1 MTTAR
6 VTLCLVLSLG
16 LALGG
21 CGERPS
27 DDAPAG
33 EPAAPEASEEPA
45 RSALPAA
52 FRAVVVLEP
61 PRIEIG
67 DPFTIEIA
75 VVTPPGHSVAPAPV
89 PKAVEGLWI
98 LDAERPSVD
107 REPGRWVH
115 HQRFRARARSTGPF
129 TWPALELGVEGPDG
143 ARRIV
148 TAPERPFE
156 VSSLLE
162 EPPERRSFF
171 SYRPPRLVAAEG
183 SGPWLP
189 ALLGALFA
197 LAGVALFSL
206 VRRVCSASDAEAK
219 ALAEGPG
226 SSAAEDDALAALAR
240 AEAALDDPQHALD
253 LASEALR
260 DWAATRARA
269 PGLRAASS
277 EELAEAKAPFL
288 LSTRYAPFVA
298 LLRELDALRFP
309 PLETDAPA
317 RARDAIASTAAFVA
331 RSRARS

>member
-1 MTTAR
+1 MTPMR
-6 VTLCLVLSLG
+6 VTLGLGLSLG
-16 LALGG
+16 LALG

-27 DDAPAG
+27 DDAPAL
-33 EPAAPEASEEPA
+33 EPAAPEASEERA
-45 RSALPAA
+45 RTALPAA

-67 DPFTIEIA
+67 DPFTVEIA
-75 VVTPPGHSVAPAPV
+75 VVTPPGHRVAPAPV

-129 TWPALELGVEGPDG
+129 AWPALELGVEGPDG
-143 ARRIV
+143 TRRIV

-162 EPPERRSFF
+162 EHPEQRSFF
-171 SYRPPRLVAAEG
+171 SYRPPRLVDAEG

-206 VRRVCSASDAEAK
+206 VRRVRSASDAATL

-226 SSAAEDDALAALAR
+226 SSAAEDEALAALAG
-240 AEAALDDPQHALD
+240 AEAALDDPRHALD
-253 LASEALR
+253 LASGALR
-260 DWAATRARA
+260 GWAATRARA

-298 LLRELDALRFP
+298 LVRELDALRFP

-317 RARDAIASTAAFVA
+317 RARDAIARTAAFVA